1 MASQTN
7 RDLAKN
13 VIEENRYLTLATTDG
28 ERPWVAPI
36 EFIRDED
43 GTFYFL
49 SSEDSRHAQD
59 IARNGRVAFAI
70 FSSSQPEYSGDANL
84 SLRGVQF
91 EGTARKLSTEEH
103 PALIVSVFEALQ
115 PPTPPYA
122 AYQIDVLRTYVPTI
136 ENGVNT
142 RVEVTIDG

>member
-1 MASQTN
+1 MANRSN

-13 VIEENRYLTLATTDG
+13 VIEENRYLALATTDG

-36 EFIRDED
+36 EFIRDDD

-49 SSEDSRHAQD
+49 SSEDSRHARD

-70 FSSSQPEYSGDANL
+70 FSSTQPEYSGDANL
-84 SLRGVQF
+84 TLQGVQF
-91 EGTARKLSTEEH
+91 EGTARKLSTHEH
-103 PALIVSVFEALQ
+103 SALIVGVFEALQ

-122 AYQIDVLRTYVPTI
+122 AYQIDVQRSYVPTI

-142 RVEVTIDG
+142 RVEVAIDG